1 MEKEKKT
8 EEVVVETVS
17 KGEYDTLVKEYN
29 RIVAAYNKA
38 MNILASNYIEK
49 TSQAIFAEVDKEI
62 K

>member
-29 RIVAAYNKA
+29 RVVAAYNKA
-38 MNILASNYIEK
+38 MNILANNYIEK